1 MCPADSN
8 RAPVSAVIPCF
19 RCASTVRRAISSV
32 AAQSFRPAE
41 LILVDDGSGDGTLQ
55 ELRDLRRNFG
65 DDWIKIVV
73 LPENLGPANARNA
86 GWEAATCDY
95 VAFLDAD
102 DAWHPRK
109 IEIQHAFMAAHPDV
123 ALSGHAH
130 RWIADGEA
138 IDAGIVAADYHIVS
152 RGELLRSNRFI
163 TPSAMLRRSLPY
175 RFQAGRRY
183 LEDHLLWL
191 EIASAGLRVA
201 RLAQVLAFTFKAPLG
216 ESGLSA
222 NTWAMRKA
230 ELSAFWHLHR
240 TGHLGLLSTITLCAY
255 SLAKHVRR
263 TLVFLGSGNRRK

>member
-1 MCPADSN
+1 MCPTDSN
-8 RAPVSAVIPCF
+8 RAPISAVIPCF
-19 RCASTVRRAISSV
+19 RCASTIRRAISSV

-55 ELRDLRRNFG
+55 ELRDLRCTFG
-65 DDWIKIVV
+65 EDWIRIVA
-73 LPENLGPANARNA
+73 LSENLGPASARNA
-86 GWEAATCDY
+86 GWDAATCPY

-109 IEIQHAFMAAHPDV
+109 IEIQHAFMETHPDV

-130 RWIADGEA
+130 RQIADGAA
-138 IDAGIVAADYHIVS
+138 IDAPVAGAGYRIVS
-152 RGELLRSNRFI
+152 RAELLLSNRFI
-163 TPSAMLRRSLPY
+163 TPSAMLRRSLSY
-175 RFQAGRRY
+175 RFQTGRRY

-201 RLAQVLAFTFKAPLG
+201 RLAEILAFTFKAPLG

-222 NTWAMRKA
+222 DTWAMRKA

-240 TGHLGLLSTITLCAY
+240 IGRLGLASTIALCAY
-255 SLAKHVRR
+255 SLSKHLGR
-263 TLVFLGSGNRRK
+263 TLLLFGAGNRRK

>member
-1 MCPADSN
+1 MRPTDSN
-8 RAPVSAVIPCF
+8 RAPVSTVIPCF
-19 RCASTVRRAISSV
+19 RCASTIRRAISSV

-41 LILVDDGSGDGTLQ
+41 LILVDDGSKDGTLQ
-55 ELRDLRRNFG
+55 ELRDLRRAFG

-73 LPENLGPANARNA
+73 LPENLGPASARNA
-86 GWEAATCDY
+86 GWDAATRKY

-109 IEIQHAFMAAHPDV
+109 IEIQHAFMEAHPDV

-130 RWIADGEA
+130 QWIADGEA
-138 IDAGIVAADYHIVS
+138 IDTRAVVADYDIVS
-152 RGELLRSNRFI
+152 RRELLLANRFI
-163 TPSAMLRRSLPY
+163 TPSAMLRRNLPY

-201 RLAQVLAFTFKAPLG
+201 RLAATLAFTFKAPLG

-230 ELSAFWHLHR
+230 ELSAFWHLHE
-240 TGHLGLLSTITLCAY
+240 TGHLGLLSTIGLCVY
-255 SLAKHVRR
+255 SLAKHMRR
-263 TLVFLGSGNRRK
+263 ALLFFGSGQRRK